1 MTTYNDTAL
10 QILEAAKTLFS
21 EQGFKATSTKK
32 VAQAAQV
39 NEVTIFRL
47 FGSKAKLFDAVIEE
61 FVFRPNFKNLLQA
74 QAAPLPEFLTQL
86 GYFLQELM
94 SKNVS
99 LIKIEIKHPERMK
112 EQQLAR
118 FPKEV
123 KQLVGQQFMKHK
135 GYSQEQAML
144 EAVCFMTALHGL
156 CLNLY
161 IFQTVTQGV
170 SFEPCLKVLVEKFS
184 A

>member
-1 MTTYNDTAL
+1 MTIHNDTAL

-32 VAQAAQV
+32 IAQAAQV

-61 FVFRPNFKNLLQA
+61 FLFRPNFQNLLQA
-74 QAAPLPEFLTQL
+74 QTAPLPEFLTQL
-86 GYFLQELM
+86 GHFLQELM
-94 SKNVS
+94 SKNIS
-99 LIKIEIKHPERMK
+99 LIKIEIKHPEKMK
-112 EQQLAR
+112 EQNFAR
-118 FPKEV
+118 FPREV
-123 KQLVGQQFMKHK
+123 KQLVSQQFMKHK
-135 GYSQEQAML
+135 GYSQEQAL
-144 EAVCFMTALHGL
+144 IETVCFMTALHGL

-170 SFEPCLKVLVEKFS
+170 NFEQCLSTMVEKFS
-184 A
+184 